1 MDPTA
6 YRQLRELE
14 DTHWWFR
21 GRRSVYLG
29 LLRHH
34 LKGKRLGRV
43 LDLGCGMG
51 GFLPELDGLS
61 ERVFPADFD
70 VESMVRCRERGFPG
84 GAIASGYHLPYV
96 DGSFDLVC
104 MFDVLEHIPDHEL
117 AMREVR
123 RVLAPDGL
131 VLISVPAYQFLFANN
146 DRIAQH
152 QRRYTRPRLA
162 RVFEQAG
169 LAVERNTH
177 ANVFLFPLILP
188 AVLALK
194 ALEKLLRKEDAQ
206 THTNL
211 SYPMPGFVNAALHK
225 AFAAEL
231 PFTKAFDWPVGHS
244 IVAIARKPAADA
256 GADGVTQAA

>member
-34 LKGKRLGRV
+34 LKGQKIGRT

-51 GFLPELDGLS
+51 GFLPELDELS

-70 VESMVRCRERGFPG
+70 VDSMVRCRERGFPG
-84 GAIASGYHLPYV
+84 GTIASGYHLPFE
-96 DGSFDLVC
+96 DESFDLVC

-117 AMREVR
+117 AMREVQ
-123 RVLAPDGL
+123 RVLTPNGL
-131 VLISVPAYQFLFANN
+131 VLISVPAYRFLWANN
-146 DRIAQH
+146 DRIAMH
-152 QRRYTRPRLA
+152 QRRYLRRTLRP
-162 RVFEQAG
+162 VFEQAG
-169 LAVERNTH
+169 LVVERCSH

-188 AVLALK
+188 AVLGIK
-194 ALEKLLRKEDAQ
+194 AIEAVMPRKEESN
-206 THTNL
+206 HTNL
-211 SYPMPGFVNAALHK
+211 SYPMPGFVNSALHA

-231 PFTKAFDWPVGHS
+231 PFTRRFDWPVGHS
-244 IVAIARKPAADA
+244 IVAIARKP
-256 GADGVTQAA
+256 T